1 VVVTGGGGVV
11 VVSLVVVVVTD
22 GEAQPANAATPTN
35 SAAPTVERKRECVTF
50 IVISFARRDQWV
62 VVSLDF
68 VVSVVVPVGDT
79 VVLLL
84 LAVELVTTPLTLVV
98 FSLLLVMSPAGAGI
112 VVCVV
117 VVLELEDCANA
128 PPAIRVMAIVA
139 ASMVLII

>member
-1 VVVTGGGGVV
+1 
-11 VVSLVVVVVTD
+11 VVSLVVVVVTG
-22 GEAQPANAATPTN
+22 GEAQPTNATTPVN
-35 SAAPTVERKRECVTF
+35 SAAPMVKPKRECVTI
-50 IVISFARRDQWV
+50 IVISLARRDQWV

-68 VVSVVVPVGDT
+68 VVSVAVPVGDT

-98 FSLLLVMSPAGAGI
+98 FSLLLETSPTGAGT

-128 PPAIRVMAIVA
+128 PPAIRAMAIVA